1 MKRKCNIAPA
11 VKNVKFTPTE
21 FAFKN
26 AAIPVKKKP
35 KSKIRQALH
44 EPTDL
49 NKLKSKSKK
58 RRHSKMNRLSSSLS
72 HQIEC

>member
-1 MKRKCNIAPA
+1 LN
-11 VKNVKFTPTE
+11 NVDPLTVINDDWFD
-21 FAFKN
+21 
-26 AAIPVKKKP
+26 KKKP
-35 KSKIRQALH
+35 KSKIRQAFY

-58 RRHSKMNRLSSSLS
+58 RRHSKMNRLSSSMS